1 MSFVFY
7 FKPEYKAPFRSND
20 LKESCELAYN
30 YFSTIVDY
38 FIEQLPEHRLSLA
51 LDNEQPTLADKIH
64 LIFPNGFGEYDVE
77 TNHNPFVWPAVIGLS
92 DAVSDATT
100 EAFAK
105 ELCDYFQES
114 IDPDRECKA
123 QMLML
128 QSIFDLMTAYLQLFV
143 VMQDADSIDLDFK
156 YPPEDKCGI
165 LIGSIFRKPEFRI
178 DSIC

>member
-20 LKESCELAYN
+20 IKQSCELAYN
-30 YFSTIVDY
+30 YFFTIVDY
-38 FIEQLPEHRLSLA
+38 FIEQLPGHRLALASL
-51 LDNEQPTLADKIH
+51 DKQPTLADKIG
-64 LIFPNGFGEYDVE
+64 LIFPHGFGEYDIE

-92 DAVSDATT
+92 DAVRDGTT
-100 EAFAK
+100 EAFAN
-105 ELCDYFQES
+105 EFCEYFQES
-114 IDPDRECKA
+114 IDPDGQCKD

-143 VMQDADSIDLDFK
+143 VMQDANSMVLDFK
-156 YPPEDKCGI
+156 YPPKDRFGI
-165 LIGSIFRKPEFRI
+165 LIGSIFRKPDFRI